1 MEPLTGEPENR
12 KRPII
17 LYIII
22 GVLLIAII
30 VLSVLLGLK
39 SKSNEEDKKEP
50 FNPINIIFI

>member
-22 GVLLIAII
+22 GVLLIAVI

-39 SKSNEEDKKEP
+39 SKNNEEDKKEP

>member
-22 GVLLIAII
+22 GVLLIAVI

-39 SKSNEEDKKEP
+39 SKNNEEDKKEP
-50 FNPINIIFI
+50 FNPII